1 MKRSSSLPFVFSA
14 LCAWSCG
21 LGLGLAACAADS
33 APVEPTAGN
42 GGSGGQP
49 GSGASDS
56 GGNTNSAGAG
66 PDEPPTPP
74 PPPPPHPDDTLVL
87 SVDSTFGC
95 VGLDQSKPATF
106 FVSADDSNSMASPV
120 HARDLLRLGM
130 EPFPSEIRTHEF
142 LNYYQILYPAAPP
155 GQLTLFPE
163 LEADKEAPEQLYF
176 QVALRSFNAI
186 QPRKPMNIT
195 FLVDTSGS
203 MQGPGLTRAKAA
215 VSAIASQLAAGDLV
229 GIVTWGSA
237 NNVLLADHVATG
249 PNDPAILAVVDALTA
264 SGGTD
269 LASGLH
275 AGYDLAQKHYAPGR
289 LNRVVLISDGG
300 ATVGVTDAD
309 RIAMAAEDADKEGIY
324 LLGVATG
331 PALTHNDTIM
341 DTLTDKG
348 RGAYVYL
355 DSVEEATNMLAN
367 RFDETMDVAAR
378 SVSVE
383 FTLPWYF
390 DIHKFYGEQYATD
403 KTDVEPQHLAPN
415 DAMIFSQV
423 LKACDPA
430 VINPMDPVTIRAVWT
445 TPITYAKQTTE
456 VTTTIGELLDAQKKG
471 LPKGKVIVMY
481 AEALKRP
488 SKKSLTEAHD
498 AALAYDP
505 ELADPVIAEI
515 ASLIE
520 KHPQFPAP

>member
-1 MKRSSSLPFVFSA
+1 MKRSSFLPFVFPA
-14 LCAWSCG
+14 LCAAWIG
-21 LGLGLAACAADS
+21 GIGLGLAACADDS
-33 APVEPTAGN
+33 APGEPTGGD
-42 GGSGGQP
+42 GGSGGKQQD
-49 GSGASDS
+49 GSGGEPP
-56 GGNTNSAGAG
+56 GGTTTGPG
-66 PDEPPTPP
+66 PDE
-74 PPPPPHPDDTLVL
+74 PPPHPDDTLVKIIEAPRPI
-87 SVDSTFGC
+87 GC
-95 VGLDQSKPATF
+95 VGVDQSKPTTF

-130 EPFPSEIRTHEF
+130 EPYPSEIRTHEF
-142 LNYYQILYPAAPP
+142 LNYYQILYPAAPT

-163 LEADKEAPEQLYF
+163 LEAEKDAPEQLYF

-186 QPRKPMNIT
+186 EPRKPMNIT

-229 GIVTWGSA
+229 GIVTWGAA

-249 PNDPAILAVVDALTA
+249 PNDPAILAVTDALTA

-269 LASGLH
+269 LKSGLH

-300 ATVGVTDAD
+300 ANVGVTDAD

-324 LLGVATG
+324 LLGIATG
-331 PALTHNDTIM
+331 PALTHNDAIM

-355 DSVEEATNMLAN
+355 DSTDEATNMFVK
-367 RFDETMDVAAR
+367 RFDETMDIAAR

-383 FTLPWYF
+383 LTLPWYF
-390 DIHKFYGEQYATD
+390 DMQKFYGEEYATD
-403 KTDVEPQHLAPN
+403 KTEVAPQHLAPN

-423 LKACDPA
+423 LKTCDPM
-430 VINPMDPVTIRAVWT
+430 VVNPSDPVTIRAVWT

-456 VTTTIGELLDAQKKG
+456 VTTTIGELLAAQKMG
-471 LPKGKVIVMY
+471 LPKGRVIVMY

-488 SKKSLTEAHD
+488 GKESLTKARE

-515 ASLIE
+515 VSLIE

>member
-1 MKRSSSLPFVFSA
+1 MKRSSSLPFVFPA
-14 LCAWSCG
+14 LCAAWIGG
-21 LGLGLAACAADS
+21 LGLGLAACAANE
-33 APVEPTAGN
+33 AEPPFLTSGP
-42 GGSGGQP
+42 GGSGG
-49 GSGASDS
+49 S
-56 GGNTNSAGAG
+56 GGAGG
-66 PDEPPTPP
+66 EPGGSTGGTTGGGDNQ
-74 PPPPPHPDDTLVL
+74 PPPHPDDTLVAV
-87 SVDSTFGC
+87 VDSPAPRPLGC
-95 VGLDQSKPATF
+95 MGIDPSEPATF

-120 HARDLLRLGM
+120 HVRDLLRLGM

-142 LNYYQILYPAAPP
+142 LNYYKIQYPAAPP
-155 GQLTLFPE
+155 GKLSLFPE
-163 LEADKEAPEQLYF
+163 LEAVADAPAQLYF
-176 QVALRSFNAI
+176 QVALRSFNAV

-203 MQGPGLTRAKAA
+203 MQGPGLTRAKATILA
-215 VSAIASQLAAGDLV
+215 LASQLAAGDLV
-229 GIVTWGSA
+229 GMVTWGA
-237 NNVLLADHVATG
+237 VNNVLLADHVVTG
-249 PNDPAILAVVDALTA
+249 PNDVAILSVVDALTA

-300 ATVGVTDAD
+300 ANVGVTDGD
-309 RIAMAAEDADKEGIY
+309 RIAMAAADADKEGIY

-331 PALTHNDTIM
+331 PALTHNDAVM
-341 DTLTDKG
+341 NPLTDKG

-355 DSVEEATNMLAN
+355 DSVEEAANMFAN
-367 RFDETMDVAAR
+367 RFDETMDIAAR

-390 DIHKFYGEQYATD
+390 NIHKFYGEEYATE
-403 KTDVEPQHLAPN
+403 KPEVEPQHLAPD

-423 LKACDPA
+423 LEACDA
-430 VINPMDPVTIRAVWT
+430 SIINPSDLVTIRAVWT
-445 TPITYAKQTTE
+445 TPITYTKQTTE
-456 VTTTIGELLDAQKKG
+456 VTTTIGELLAAQKKG

-488 SKKSLTEAHD
+488 SKKILTAARD

-515 ASLIE
+515 VSLLE
-520 KHPQFPAP
+520 KHPQF

>member
-1 MKRSSSLPFVFSA
+1 MKRSSSLFFVFPV
-14 LCAWSCG
+14 LCAAWIGG
-21 LGLGLAACAADS
+21 LGMGLGACASDES
-33 APVEPTAGN
+33 RIIDPPTSSSGTGGGAGN
-42 GGSGGQP
+42 GGGFGGEP
-49 GSGASDS
+49 GGSSS
-56 GGNTNSAGAG
+56 TG
-66 PDEPPTPP
+66 PDPV
-74 PPPPPHPDDTLVL
+74 PPPPHPDDTLVVADHDGAPL
-87 SVDSTFGC
+87 ACADIDPSQPVS
-95 VGLDQSKPATF
+95 F

-120 HARDLLRLGM
+120 HVRDLLRLGM
-130 EPFPSEIRTHEF
+130 EPLAREVRTYEF
-142 LNYYQILYPAAPP
+142 LNYYQIQYPAAPS

-163 LEADKEAPEQLYF
+163 LEAEKDSPGQLF
-176 QVALRSFNAI
+176 LQVGLRSFNAVF
-186 QPRKPMNIT
+186 PRKPMNIT

-215 VSAIASQLAAGDLV
+215 VSAIASQLTSGDLV
-229 GIVTWGSA
+229 GIVTWGAA

-269 LASGLH
+269 LASGLK

-300 ATVGVTDAD
+300 ANVGVTDGD

-324 LLGVATG
+324 LLGIATG
-331 PALTHNDTIM
+331 PALTHNDAVLEP
-341 DTLTDKG
+341 LTDKG

-355 DSVEEATNMLAN
+355 DSVEEASTMFTK

-383 FTLPWYF
+383 LTLPWYF
-390 DIHKFYGEQYATD
+390 NIRKSFGEIYSTD
-403 KTDVEPQHLAPN
+403 KAEVQPQHLAPD
-415 DAMIFSQV
+415 DAMIFSQI
-423 LKACDPA
+423 LEACDPS
-430 VINPMDPVTIRAVWT
+430 VINPADPVTIRAVWT
-445 TPITYAKQTTE
+445 TPITYAKQETK
-456 VTTTIGELLDAQKKG
+456 VTTTIGDLLAAQKKG

-488 SKKSLTEAHD
+488 SHESLTAARD

-515 ASLIE
+515 VSLIE
-520 KHPQFPAP
+520 KHPQL